1 MSSLYPYTMQPIPYE
16 LSVAEQ
22 HEAQLSLWRAGNHIP
37 QKTWIIVALVALAGV
52 AGIYWFQGYSTIFF
66 WLLVIGAALYMAVRI
81 FAIEWYVKRQIAKQE
96 LQPLGGI
103 KIGVQPQGLVMV
115 QKIPANAK
123 APKGMALPPAGQ
135 EARGVIGW
143 KEFTEWRETEQY
155 LYLFYQVKGQQ
166 GTQII
171 PKRMTAQ
178 KLPIDTIRKHL
189 LEIVGAAKTD

>member
-1 MSSLYPYTMQPIPYE
+1 MSSPYPYTMQPIPYE

-22 HEAQLSLWRAGNHIP
+22 HDAQLSLWRTSNHINH
-37 QKTWIIVALVALAGV
+37 KTWIIVALVALAGV

-66 WLLVIGAALYMAVRI
+66 WLLLIGAISYIAVRLY
-81 FAIEWYVKRQIAKQE
+81 AVEWYVKRQITKQE

-103 KIGVQPQGLVMV
+103 KIGIQPQGLVMI
-115 QKIPANAK
+115 QKMPANAK
-123 APKGMALPPAGQ
+123 APKGMAMPAAGQ
-135 EARGVIGW
+135 EARGMIGW

-171 PKRMTAQ
+171 PKRMAAQ
-178 KLPIDTIRKHL
+178 KLPLDTIRKHL
-189 LEIVGAAKTD
+189 TEAIGAAKTD

>member
-1 MSSLYPYTMQPIPYE
+1 MQPIPYE

-22 HEAQLSLWRAGNHIP
+22 HDAQLSLWRASNHIAR
-37 QKTWIIVALVALAGV
+37 KTWIILALVALAGV
-52 AGIYWFQGYSTIFF
+52 AGVYWFQGYSTIFF
-66 WLLVIGAALYMAVRI
+66 WLLIVGAALYLAFRI
-81 FAIEWYVKRQIAKQE
+81 YGLEWYVKRQIAKQALE
-96 LQPLGGI
+96 PLGGI

-115 QKIPANAK
+115 QKIPANFK
-123 APKGMALPPAGQ
+123 APKGMAMPPAGQ

-171 PKRMTAQ
+171 PKRMSAQ
-178 KLPIDTIRKHL
+178 KLPLETIRKHL
-189 LEIVGAAKTD
+189 LETVGAAKID